1 MLHDPTFHRTS
12 ESASADERR
21 GPARST
27 CSGELV
33 LSWSHDRNN
42 TVRYR
47 LIDVGDGG
55 MRIQSSTPVL
65 TGTIGLAI
73 RLLPEGEKMDQTVM
87 VVWVK
92 ELEGGLYDI
101 GLRCV

>member
-1 MLHDPTFHRTS
+1 MLHDPTLHRTG
-12 ESASADERR
+12 EPQSADQRH
-21 GPARST
+21 GTARSAG
-27 CSGELV
+27 SGELV
-33 LSWSHDRNN
+33 LSWSHDRDT

-87 VVWVK
+87 VVWVR
-92 ELEGGLYDI
+92 ELEDGQYDI